1 MWLFIT
7 LTISD
12 LEGRRVDRPH
22 LLEISALLIL
32 LLYIGFLYADYVKKK
47 PVKKNNN
54 IIVKTV
60 FFNNR

>member
-32 LLYIGFLYADYVKKK
+32 LLYIGFLYADYVK